1 MNLSI
6 SIFSLFLKNI
16 FENTSTN
23 IFWRKYLTNIFR
35 WKYFDKIF
43 LVNKNYSTTIFWR
56 KYFDKIFQTKIVRR
70 NISDE
75 NISTILFRWKYF
87 DEIFLTKKIVD
98 EQILA
103 KIFRRDIYCDNVST
117 KYFRRKYSTKN
128 VYGEDVADEI
138 FLTKILLINSAP
150 PPRFNPRAAR
160 SSQNPP
166 FGRILLLARFIKY
179 LWRIYGWPNI
189 CDENIVDQICTTKIF
204 VD

>member
-1 MNLSI
+1 MKSFWLFLTLLLTMLIWKPFSFYSSSQILSKKYWKFSDNNNFQRFFRSSKKNKFQFLDSGSRLAISVMNLSI

-75 NISTILFRWKYF
+75 NISTIMFRWKYF
-87 DEIFLTKKIVD
+87 DEIFQAKIFDDLFLKKIFD
-98 EQILA
+98 ENFLA
-103 KIFRRDIYCDNVST
+103 KIFRRKYYRS
-117 KYFRRKYSTKN
+117 KYFW
-128 VYGEDVADEI
+128 
-138 FLTKILLINSAP
+138 
-150 PPRFNPRAAR
+150 
-160 SSQNPP
+160 SS
-166 FGRILLLARFIKY
+166 K
-179 LWRIYGWPNI
+179 
-189 CDENIVDQICTTKIF
+189 
-204 VD
+204 